1 MAHEPFVCVLVI
13 RCDAALIHP
22 FLYDVEYLFVLRH
35 PKPAVLNRD
44 DIVASRC
51 IKACHYIAIPVIS
64 HRKLCLVAVAVWIVC
79 ANRRLHF
86 TVQLCLGKST
96 YTHEIVAHL
105 IIFKFKLLFIR
116 ERLYL
121 AAATPLVQLALRL
134 NAKSG
139 RGLNL
144 FHSCVAIV
152 FL

>member
-1 MAHEPFVCVLVI
+1 MAHEPLVCILVI
-13 RCDAALIHP
+13 RRNAAFIHP
-22 FLYDVEYLFVLRH
+22 FLYDIQYLFVLRH
-35 PKPAVLNRD
+35 TKPAVLNRD
-44 DIVASRC
+44 DIVAARC

-64 HRKLCLVAVAVWIVC
+64 HRELCFVAVAVWTVC
-79 ANRRLHF
+79 TNRWLHF
-86 TVQLCLGKST
+86 TVQLLLGKST

-105 IIFKFKLLFIR
+105 IIFKFKLLFIG

-121 AAATPLVQLALRL
+121 AASTPLVQLTFRL

-152 FL
+152 LL

>member
-1 MAHEPFVCVLVI
+1 MCVLVI
-13 RCDAALIHP
+13 RRDAALIHP
-22 FLYDVEYLFVLRH
+22 LLYDIQYLFVLRH
-35 PKPAVLNRD
+35 PKLAVPNRD
-44 DIVASRC
+44 DIMAARC
-51 IKACHYIAIPVIS
+51 IKACHYIAIPVIP
-64 HRKLCLVAVAVWIVC
+64 HWELCLVAVAVRTVC

-96 YTHEIVAHL
+96 YAHEIVAHL
-105 IIFKFKLLFIR
+105 IIFKFKLFFIG

-121 AAATPLVQLALRL
+121 AASAPLVQLTFRL

-152 FL
+152 LL